1 MRERLPVLDRRTYRW
16 TDRLTKLAGV
26 LAVAVAL
33 EVGIV
38 SGGGIA
44 LALAGVVLAL
54 STVPIETTPAT
65 DAGSTD
71 AFEGEPT

>member
-16 TDRLTKLAGV
+16 TDRVTKLGGV

-33 EVGIV
+33 EIGIV

-44 LALAGVVLAL
+44 LALAGGVLAL
-54 STVPIETTPAT
+54 STVPIETRPAADAGPT
-65 DAGSTD
+65 DAYD
-71 AFEGEPT
+71 GEPT